1 MRNECVHM
9 SLEDIYKDVLNNP
22 MPMVVL
28 YFSISPPTLYNTS
41 MRLVDWSPHPQSQ
54 SHNQ

>member
-28 YFSISPPTLYNTS
+28 YFSISLPTLYNASTH
-41 MRLVDWSPHPQSQ
+41 LVDCSPHPQSQ
-54 SHNQ
+54 SHIQ